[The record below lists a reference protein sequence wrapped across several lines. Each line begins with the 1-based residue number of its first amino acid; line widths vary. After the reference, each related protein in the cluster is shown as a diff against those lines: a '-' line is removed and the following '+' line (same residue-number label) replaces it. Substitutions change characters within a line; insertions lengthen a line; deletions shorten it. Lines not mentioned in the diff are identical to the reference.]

1 MSSITRK
8 EEARA
13 LDVEERE
20 MIAATHHPEV
30 QALSDADLQALVT
43 RVRDRRD
50 RAQTIARQRRR
61 EMRGKGAPRGAEA
74 SRADAGS
81 KLKAEI
87 LAAAMRRLNGEAER
101 RRRLAARTQMVESQ
115 RRALAM
121 VREAGAQPHED
132 FNSRTAHAGMRKN
145 ANRKTPRI
153 GSAREAGRVSQF
165 VKNAQ
170 AKRDSR

>member
-1 MSSITRK
+1 MEITRK

-13 LDVEERE
+13 LDAEERE
-20 MIAATHHPEV
+20 MIAATHHPDV
-30 QALSDADLQALVT
+30 QALSDADLRALVT

-61 EMRGKGAPRGAEA
+61 EMRGKGAPRGAEP

-81 KLKAEI
+81 KLKADI
-87 LAAAMRRLNGEAER
+87 LAAAMRRLNGEAQR
-101 RRRLAARTQMVESQ
+101 RRRMAARTRLVENQ

-121 VREAGAQPHED
+121 VQSAEQPHEG
-132 FNSRTAHAGMRKN
+132 FNTRTAHAGMRKIT
-145 ANRKTPRI
+145 NRKRPRI

-165 VKNAQ
+165 VRNAQ
-170 AKRDSR
+170 AKRDGR

>member
-1 MSSITRK
+1 MSITRK

-13 LDVEERE
+13 LDAEERE

-30 QALSDADLQALVT
+30 QALPDAELRALVA

-74 SRADAGS
+74 SRADSGS

-101 RRRLAARTQMVESQ
+101 RRRMGARTTLVENQ

-121 VREAGAQPHED
+121 VRDVEQPHES
-132 FNSRTAHAGMRKN
+132 FNSRTAHDGMRAIVN
-145 ANRKTPRI
+145 AKPKRL